1 MRNCTL
7 AHTSASPS
15 SKSSQPASPRQ
26 PFTFYAAQGRVYASN
41 NAQKL
46 IDLGSLT
53 ESGQRFAYRLDGN
66 QQAGEGFPSAQAAL
80 RHVAD
85 NVRFLFLDGQFTA
98 VEDSRGSVN
107 LQDAPSIEVLLDEL
121 KSGEP
126 AQDATV

>member
-1 MRNCTL
+1 M
-7 AHTSASPS
+7 AHTSASHS

>member
-1 MRNCTL
+1 M
-7 AHTSASPS
+7 AKPS

-26 PFTFYAAQGRVYASN
+26 PFTFYAAQGRIYVSN

-66 QQAGEGFPSAQAAL
+66 QQEGEGFPSAHAAL

-85 NVRFLFLDGQFTA
+85 HVRFLFLDGQFTA
-98 VEDSRGSVN
+98 LEDARGSVN
-107 LQDAPSIEVLLDEL
+107 LQDAASIEVLLDEL

>member
-1 MRNCTL
+1 MAN
-7 AHTSASPS
+7 TSSNSP

-26 PFTFYAAQGRVYASN
+26 PFTFYAAQGRVYVSN

-53 ESGQRFAYRLDGN
+53 ESDHGFAYVLDGN
-66 QQAGEGFPSAQAAL
+66 QQEGSRFTSAEGAL

-85 NVRFLFLDGQFTA
+85 HVRFLYLDGQFTA
-98 VEDSRGSVN
+98 LEDARGQAN

>member
-1 MRNCTL
+1 M
-7 AHTSASPS
+7 AHTSASSS

-53 ESGQRFAYRLDGN
+53 ESDHGFAYLLDGN
-66 QQAGEGFPSAQAAL
+66 QQAGERFPSAEAAL

-85 NVRFLFLDGQFTA
+85 HVRFLFLDGQFTA

-107 LQDAPSIEVLLDEL
+107 LQDAASIEVLLDEL

-126 AQDATV
+126 AQDAAA

>member
-1 MRNCTL
+1 M